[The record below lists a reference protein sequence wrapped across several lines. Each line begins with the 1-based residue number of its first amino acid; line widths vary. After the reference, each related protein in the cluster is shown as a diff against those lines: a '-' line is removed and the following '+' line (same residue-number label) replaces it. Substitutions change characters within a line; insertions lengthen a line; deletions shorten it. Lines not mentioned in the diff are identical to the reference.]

1 MTEHDAFRHD
11 DAAYVLGA
19 LEPAERAR
27 FEQHLQDCPACRA
40 RMSELAGM
48 PGALAGA
55 GARADV
61 LAALESAEAPAPPLP
76 DTVLAGLLARA
87 ARERRRRVTLIGGL
101 AALAAACV
109 IALVIAVWPAS
120 SAPPASG
127 ARPQALHALVAT
139 PLQATAAV
147 VATPWGTRIDLDCR
161 YSTGYGTAYDYGLV
175 VVDRDGGRQQLGTW
189 RVLQNGHTRYS
200 SGTSL
205 RRDQIAAVE
214 ITLRGTPILRLATT

>member
-1 MTEHDAFRHD
+1 MTEDPFRFE

-19 LEPAERAR
+19 LDPAERTR
-27 FEQHLQDCPACRA
+27 FEAHLRECDECTA
-40 RMSELAGM
+40 RVRDLQAV
-48 PGALAGA
+48 PVALAGA

-61 LAALESAEAPAPPLP
+61 LAALESAEAPPPLP

-87 ARERRRRVTLIGGL
+87 ARERRRRLTVVGGL

-109 IALVIAVWPAS
+109 IALVVAVWPAS
-120 SAPPASG
+120 STPPATG

-147 VATPWGTRIDLDCR
+147 VETPWGTRIDLDCR

-175 VVDRDGGRQQLGTW
+175 VVDQDGGRQQLGTW
-189 RVLQNGHTRYS
+189 RVLENRDTRYS

-205 RRDQIAAVE
+205 RRDQIAAIE
-214 ITLRGTPILRLATT
+214 ITLRGTPILRLATS